1 MGLRLYGDTREGFRR
16 LFGVGR
22 CGFSEHC
29 FIGLSESFIF
39 VVSYFRTIVFIFLF
53 GNQSFLF
60 KTAVILVWT
69 FNKDL

>member
-1 MGLRLYGDTREGFRR
+1 MGDTIEDFQRS
-16 LFGVGR
+16 FGLVQY
-22 CGFSEHC
+22 GFSEHC

-39 VVSYFRTIVFIFLF
+39 VVGYFRTRVFISLF

-60 KTAVILVWT
+60 ITVLILVST

>member
-1 MGLRLYGDTREGFRR
+1 MRGTIEDFRR
-16 LFGVGR
+16 LIALAR
-22 CGFSEHC
+22 YGFSEHC

-39 VVSYFRTIVFIFLF
+39 VVGYFRTRVFISLF

-60 KTAVILVWT
+60 ITVLILVST